1 MSWYTLAGITE
12 AEKGITARFIP
23 DTFLPNSDCPV
34 LVVTVVGPIDRLAA
48 TQAFEVFRESLVV
61 DYSATPVSFSA
72 MSDGDWEERTVQ
84 GSAVEIAHEPYAVDE
99 LLGIARDLASL
110 FDNETDRNLAM
121 ARKMESVEHFVLD
134 LIARAETKKSLSSKA
149 APTLEGQLD
158 VLNRVLN
165 RIKSD

>member
-1 MSWYTLAGITE
+1 MSWYTLANITETENGIT
-12 AEKGITARFIP
+12 TRFLP
-23 DTFLPNSDCPV
+23 ETFLPDSDCPV
-34 LVVTVVGPIDRLAA
+34 LVVTVLGPVDRLAA
-48 TQAFEVFRESLVV
+48 TRVFEVFRESFVV
-61 DYSATPVSFSA
+61 GYSATPVSFSA
-72 MSDGDWEERTVQ
+72 MSDRDWEERTVQ

-99 LLGIARDLASL
+99 LLGVARNLASL

-121 ARKMESVEHFVLD
+121 VRKMESIEHFVLD

-165 RIKSD
+165 RVKSD

>member
-1 MSWYTLAGITE
+1 MLAGITE
-12 AEKGITARFIP
+12 AEKRITARFIP

-34 LVVTVVGPIDRLAA
+34 LVVTVVEPIDRLAA
-48 TQAFEVFRESLVV
+48 TQAFEVFRESLLV

-121 ARKMESVEHFVLD
+121 ARKMESIEHFVLD

-149 APTLEGQLD
+149 APTLESQLD